1 MSKAITDS
9 AEIYET
15 FRQDQKSDDDARRGF
30 WIDHVS
36 GPRWRVMRGD
46 QVASRDFETLTE
58 AVMAQTR
65 IEELLA

>member
-1 MSKAITDS
+1 
-9 AEIYET
+9 
-15 FRQDQKSDDDARRGF
+15 
-30 WIDHVS
+30 VS